1 MMNKTKKRMKIKY
14 KEVWNNF
21 IHFSFISIITAFLF
35 STTTLA
41 QPGAHGGMLSF
52 KLFENGQFVNLPN
65 KNWEIVPKNIIFA
78 DSTDHQLVYALL
90 ENSRK
95 TDFYYVIPEPTPA
108 GGKVQDDFYLDIV
121 HKGDT
126 MRIFPPSIQYQSIEL
141 DSIPFKKGTY
151 KIPQHI
157 YDLKEISKKR
167 KGYYDKVPVPN
178 IYGDWDLFRRDTY
191 KCYIEKTEDIDYE
204 SFYGRNYSDSKNDW
218 RNWQYLYIPETNSNY
233 YFYENTIVKYVYR
246 SREVRIY
253 EVKDYSDIHH
263 FYSGTP
269 RVSTLFYKNNTVFA
283 IINKGNNIRGI
294 YKLHFVEENPNKN
307 LSYLEEKQVEEEY
320 EAYIKM
326 LESRY
331 KQNKEFRE
339 REKHQATE
347 RFVEIMKE
355 LEYKKNN

>member
-1 MMNKTKKRMKIKY
+1 MNETRKRMRIEIKELW
-14 KEVWNNF
+14 KNF
-21 IHFSFISIITAFLF
+21 IPCSFIVFFTALLF
-35 STTTLA
+35 PTTTLA

-52 KLFENGQFVNLPN
+52 KLFKDGHFVNLPN
-65 KNWEIVPKNIIFA
+65 KNWEIVPKNITSA

-108 GGKVQDDFYLDIV
+108 GGKVQDDFHLDIV

-126 MRIFPPSIQYQSIEL
+126 MRIFPPSIQFQSIEL

-151 KIPQHI
+151 KIPQNI

-178 IYGDWDLFRRDTY
+178 IYGDWDLFTRDTY
-191 KCYIEKTEDIDYE
+191 KSYIEKTGDIDYE
-204 SFYGRNYSDSKNDW
+204 SSYGRNYSDSQNDW
-218 RNWQYLYIPETNSNY
+218 RNWQYLHIPETNSNY

-246 SREVRIY
+246 SREVTIY

-269 RVSTLFYKNNTVFA
+269 RVSTLFYKNNAVFA
-283 IINKGNNIRGI
+283 IINKDNNIRGI
-294 YKLHFVEENPNKN
+294 YKLHFVEKNPSEN
-307 LSYLEEKQVEEEY
+307 LFYLEKKQVIEEY

-331 KQNKEFRE
+331 KQNEGFRE
-339 REKHQATE
+339 REKNQATE
-347 RFVEIMKE
+347 RFNEIIKL
-355 LEYKKNN
+355 LENKSVKN